1 MVGAAL
7 EVGKVDRVELVAERS
22 RPVVEHVRDRHMV
35 GDAEGEVQVG
45 VAIAAAQGERAH
57 DGSGDDAFILLR
69 EPEHAVAQRIPLLNG
84 EHDAR
89 SSRRSVEN
97 RSS

>member
-1 MVGAAL
+1 M
-7 EVGKVDRVELVAERS
+7 DRVELVDERA

-45 VAIAAAQGERAH
+45 EAVATTQGERA
-57 DGSGDDAFILLR
+57 DGGSGDDALILLR

-89 SSRRSVEN
+89 SSRSVEN
-97 RSS
+97 CSS